1 MNCRQDSPYRTEE
14 FTNNGHIF
22 PTREENEKILS
33 PEEYVGTI
41 CDVLRMKKNICLCR
55 HFHLLNKSEIAGNI
69 KQNRIKYIDVWP
81 VNVFEPKNEDPF
93 DVVSLFMMQL
103 ACIINMLPVWKN
115 LHLRLFLC
123 ETENSNG
130 SSSNFNINS
139 LPYDRPAEYKLKE
152 LLKQLRIS
160 ATIHQVPEWTQNVD
174 FMKHCS
180 ILKQFTRN
188 SDPNINVLTDENINR
203 SKLYMQR

>member
-1 MNCRQDSPYRTEE
+1 M
-14 FTNNGHIF
+14 
-22 PTREENEKILS
+22 
-33 PEEYVGTI
+33 GTV

-81 VNVFEPKNEDPF
+81 VNVFEPHNDDPF

-123 ETENSNG
+123 ETENING
-130 SSSNFNINS
+130 SSRYVYFVF
-139 LPYDRPAEYKLKE
+139 
-152 LLKQLRIS
+152 LLKSFTSQTIFQFSVIS
-160 ATIHQVPEWTQNVD
+160 T
-174 FMKHCS
+174 
-180 ILKQFTRN
+180 
-188 SDPNINVLTDENINR
+188 
-203 SKLYMQR
+203 